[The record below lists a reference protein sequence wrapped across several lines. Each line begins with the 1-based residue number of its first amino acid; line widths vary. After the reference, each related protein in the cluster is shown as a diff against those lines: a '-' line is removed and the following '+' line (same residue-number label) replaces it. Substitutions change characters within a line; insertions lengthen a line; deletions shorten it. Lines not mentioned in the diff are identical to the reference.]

1 MNHCTKASSTSF
13 DFALASWPSDWG
25 KGGIG
30 KKGPR
35 FPIEWPHLRANWRD
49 QARPQKSPSQAEIK
63 VL

>member
-25 KGGIG
+25 QGAVG

-35 FPIEWPHLRANWRD
+35 FPIVLSGHISVPTGETKAS
-49 QARPQKSPSQAEIK
+49 PQKSPARQR
-63 VL
+63 